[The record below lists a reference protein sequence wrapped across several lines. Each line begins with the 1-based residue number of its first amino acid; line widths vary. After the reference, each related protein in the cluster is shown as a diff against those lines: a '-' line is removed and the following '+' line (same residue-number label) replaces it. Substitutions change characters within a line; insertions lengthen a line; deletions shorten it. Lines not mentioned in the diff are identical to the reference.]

1 MAEANNSISLN
12 IDRVQFGRNPDGTR
26 LSPEKSDE
34 KVSLW
39 VERSARIRW
48 KLMSVFDHFGV
59 SLADSL
65 DGKKDF
71 PISIEW
77 GGNSNNYHPQWSKA
91 DTGGMLMDYRYG
103 DRQVWY
109 AANRLDG
116 ARFVY
121 LREHWSTIQYS
132 SKLSRMENWGWVTFK
147 RSQ

>member
-1 MAEANNSISLN
+1 MAEKNDFTSLN
-12 IDRVQFGRNPDGTR
+12 IDRVQFGRDRDGER
-26 LSPEKSDE
+26 LSSEKSDE

-39 VERSARIRW
+39 VERSARTRGSITR
-48 KLMSVFDHFGV
+48 VFDHFGV
-59 SLADSL
+59 PLANSL
-65 DGKKDF
+65 DRKKDF

-77 GGNSNNYHPQWSKA
+77 GGSSNNYHPQWSKA